1 MGLDA
6 VEILMD
12 VEDHFGITIC
22 NTESEGVRTVGDL
35 VSVIQKRIDAT
46 RTAVCPSLASFLNLR
61 RRVREIVADDCLRIR
76 TRTRVV
82 DVLNP
87 SQRRQL
93 WSWLGDRQDATP
105 RGLRRPP
112 WLRKLLVVAVLLVF
126 LFAVWSA
133 SIVNAEILPLTLLL
147 AIMGTWFL
155 HSATVWFRQVPPAEL
170 STFGALAR
178 YATQTEFA
186 TKHLNLK
193 TAEEVLAELRPV
205 LVDALGVDA
214 SEIVPSARFIEDLGM
229 D

>member
-12 VEDHFGITIC
+12 VEDHFGITIRS
-22 NTESEGVRTVGDL
+22 TESERVRTVGDL
-35 VSVIQKRIDAT
+35 VAVIQKRIDAT
-46 RTAVCPSLASFLNLR
+46 RSAVCPSLASFFNLR
-61 RRVREIVADDCLRIR
+61 RRVREIAADDGLRIR

-93 WSWLGDRQDATP
+93 WSWLGDLQDASP
-105 RGLRRPP
+105 RALRRPP
-112 WLRKLLVVAVLLVF
+112 WLRKLLVVAVLLLF
-126 LFAVWSA
+126 LFAMWSA
-133 SIVNAEILPLTLLL
+133 FTVNTDILPL
-147 AIMGTWFL
+147 AAMGSWFL
-155 HSATVWFRQVPPAEL
+155 HSATVGFRQVPPDGL

-186 TKHLNLK
+186 TKHLNLN
-193 TAEEVLAELRPV
+193 TAEDVLAELRPV

-214 SEIVPSARFIEDLGM
+214 SEIVLTARFIEDLGM